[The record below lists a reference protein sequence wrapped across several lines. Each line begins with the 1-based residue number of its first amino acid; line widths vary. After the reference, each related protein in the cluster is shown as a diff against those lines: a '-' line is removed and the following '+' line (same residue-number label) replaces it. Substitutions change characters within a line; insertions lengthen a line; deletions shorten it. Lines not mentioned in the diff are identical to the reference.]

1 MAQEPEETKS
11 RKTVKSS
18 KDDAKVEKTVS
29 KAKAKSTSKAT
40 KAAESKTEKPKAE
53 EKVTSKAKAK
63 SAPKA
68 TKAAE
73 SKSEK
78 PKAEEKVAS
87 KAKAKSAPKATKA
100 AESKSE
106 KPKAEEKV
114 ASKAKAK
121 SAPKVAKVAEPKAE
135 KPKSEEK
142 VAPKSA
148 GSASKGKAEL
158 RLLQIYRRDT
168 VPTLQRE
175 FGIENIMATPKI
187 ERVHINVSLG
197 EAVTNGNALRS
208 ASRDMANIIG
218 QKAVPCRAKKSI
230 SNFSLREGQV
240 VGLSATLR
248 RRRMWYF
255 LDRLFNIA
263 LTRVRDFRG
272 LPLSGFDGRGNYTLG
287 IQEQVIF
294 PEIDYNEIDKLRG
307 FQVTI
312 VTSAANDE
320 EGLRLLELLGAPF
333 VRRS

>member
-29 KAKAKSTSKAT
+29 KAKAKSASKAT
-40 KAAESKTEKPKAE
+40 KAAKSKVEKPKAE
-53 EKVTSKAKAK
+53 EKVASKAKAK

-68 TKAAE
+68 TK
-73 SKSEK
+73 SKVEK

-100 AESKSE
+100 AETKAE

-114 ASKAKAK
+114 ASKVKAK
-121 SAPKVAKVAEPKAE
+121 SAPKAAKATETKAE
-135 KPKSEEK
+135 KPKAEEK
-142 VAPKSA
+142 VAPKAAS
-148 GSASKGKAEL
+148 STSKGKAEL

-175 FGIENIMATPKI
+175 FGIKNIMATPKI

-272 LPLSGFDGRGNYTLG
+272 LPLSGFDGRGNYTMG